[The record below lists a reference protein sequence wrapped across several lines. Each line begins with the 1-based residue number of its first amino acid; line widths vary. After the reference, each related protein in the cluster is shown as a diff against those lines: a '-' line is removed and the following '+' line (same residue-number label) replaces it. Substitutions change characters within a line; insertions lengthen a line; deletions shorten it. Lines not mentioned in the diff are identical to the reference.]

1 MRFPDLMEGLQMRK
15 SILKIA
21 SLLAGATLALSAC
34 NSATNEAEQDTS
46 KKSFQIGIAQY
57 VSHPSLDASVAGFKK
72 ALEDANLDVSYD
84 EQNAQGDQGTA
95 SSIAAKMAATKPDLV
110 LAVATPT
117 AQALAQAIVDIPLLF
132 TSVTDPVAAELVDSA
147 EKPGANVTGTS
158 DMNPVAEQIGLVKR
172 VKPDAKKVGVIYSSG
187 EVNSEVQVKIAR
199 EAAKNEG
206 LELSEKT
213 ITNSS
218 EVIQAVKTLGDVD
231 AIYVP
236 TDNMVVSALDSLLA
250 TAEENG
256 ILVVVGEADSV
267 EKGGAITYGLDY
279 EQLGYQTGEMAVKI
293 LTEGADPAT
302 TPVETQDQPQLVI
315 NPAAAKRMGV
325 EIPQE
330 LLDQADKIIE

>member
-1 MRFPDLMEGLQMRK
+1 MRK
-15 SILKIA
+15 STFKIA
-21 SLLAGATLALSAC
+21 GLLAAIALALSAC
-34 NSATNEAEQDTS
+34 GSTGNDADKNQAKQ
-46 KKSFQIGIAQY
+46 SFKIGIAQY
-57 VSHPSLDASVAGFKK
+57 VSHPSLDASVTGFKK
-72 ALEDANLDVSYD
+72 ALADADLDVTFD

-95 SSIAAKMAATKPDLV
+95 TSIAAKMASAKPDLV

-117 AQALAQAIVDIPLLF
+117 AQALAQAIVDIPVLF
-132 TSVTDPVAAELVDSA
+132 TSVTDPVAAELVDSN

-158 DMNPVAEQIGLVKR
+158 DMNPVADQIGLVKQ
-172 VKPDAKKVGVIYSSG
+172 VKPEAKKVGVVYSSG

-199 EAAKNEG
+199 EAAAKEG
-206 LELSEKT
+206 LELVEKT

-218 EVIQAVKTLGDVD
+218 EVVQAVKTLGDVD

-267 EKGGAITYGLDY
+267 ENGGALTYGLDY
-279 EQLGYQTGEMAVKI
+279 EQLGYQTGQMAVKI
-293 LTEGADPAT
+293 LTADADPAT
-302 TPVETQDQPQLVI
+302 TPVETQSDPQLVI